1 MKIVMI
7 AGNPIGKSYGGVA
20 VHVDNLTKLLSNSKE
35 ITPILVTFGEENST
49 YEKNGI
55 QFFVLKRLTY
65 GKYLFPLQIFY
76 DLLRLDKLI
85 KKINPDLIHIQSTV
99 PTFSLSGIYLAKK
112 YKVLLTLH
120 GYFKEEYKFHTGVE
134 KIFNRFL
141 STPLE
146 KRALKKI
153 PNIITVCPQ
162 IKEMIQ
168 KITQSNIFVVPN
180 GIDVKAIQA
189 FKPIKT
195 RTNHTIFYIGVLN
208 KRKGV
213 DDLIRAIPLV
223 KNEIKDIKLYIAGTG
238 PDLNKLKN
246 LTKNLNIEENVKF
259 LGFISEENKFSYMKS
274 TDIFVLATYWESF
287 PLVLLE
293 AMACEKPIITT
304 DVAGNPF
311 AVIDG
316 SNGFLVKPGNWRQ
329 ISEKLIYLF
338 KNEEMIK
345 RMGEESK
352 KRAIMF
358 DWSIIA
364 QQTRDIYLKINE
376 SQKVEMNKNVK
387 NVTEY

>member
-20 VHVDNLTKLLSNSKE
+20 VHVDYLTKHLSNFKD
-35 ITPILVTFGEENST
+35 ITLIVVTFGEENST

-55 QFFVLKRLTY
+55 QFFVFKRLTY
-65 GKYLFPLQIFY
+65 GKYLSPLQIFY
-76 DLLRLDKLI
+76 DSLRINKLI

-99 PTFSLSGIYLAKK
+99 PTFSLSGISLAKK
-112 YKVLLTLH
+112 YKVVLTLH

-134 KIFNRFL
+134 KIFNRIL

-168 KITQSNIFVVPN
+168 KSTQSNIFVAPN
-180 GIDVKAIQA
+180 GIDIKAIQTI
-189 FKPIKT
+189 KPLKP
-195 RTNHTIFYIGVLN
+195 RENHTIFYIGVLN

-223 KNEIKDIKLYIAGTG
+223 KNEIKDIKLYIAGAG

-246 LTKNLNIEENVKF
+246 LTKNLNLEENVKF

-274 TDIFVLATYWESF
+274 TDIFVLPTYWESF
-287 PLVLLE
+287 PVVLLE
-293 AMACEKPIITT
+293 AMACGRPIVTT

-316 SNGFLVKPGNWRQ
+316 TNGFLVKPGNCRQ

-338 KNEEMIK
+338 KNEEMMK

-352 KRAIMF
+352 KRAEMF

-364 QQTRDIYLKINE
+364 QQTKDIYLKINE

-387 NVTEY
+387 NVT